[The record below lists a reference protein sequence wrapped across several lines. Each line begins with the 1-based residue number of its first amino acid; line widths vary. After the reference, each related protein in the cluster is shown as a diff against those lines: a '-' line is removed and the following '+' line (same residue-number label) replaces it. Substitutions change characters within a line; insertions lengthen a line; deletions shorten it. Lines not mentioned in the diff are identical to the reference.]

1 MERFASWLFLK
12 AMRESLS
19 VRLLLVLTTVFT
31 LHYSICCQNLIIT
44 QGSFSSSF
52 GEETFGQNLLT
63 YRINYLFSSSAN
75 SSDNI
80 IYPGILQPEENE
92 DELPL
97 FIPNGFSPNGD
108 NINDTW
114 TIEDIIKFQDYRVK
128 VINKSGGIMYNE
140 QSPNSIIW
148 DGTFNGSI
156 VASSDYYYVVN
167 IESINKTYTGSLT
180 VKSDE

>member
-1 MERFASWLFLK
+1 MK
-12 AMRESLS
+12 NSLS
-19 VRLLLVLTTVFT
+19 VRLLIVLTTAFF
-31 LHYSICCQNLIIT
+31 LHYSSYCQNRIIT
-44 QGSFSSSF
+44 QGACSSSF
-52 GEETFGQNLLT
+52 GEESFGQNFLT
-63 YRINYLFSSSAN
+63 YRINYLFSSSSN
-75 SSDNI
+75 FSENI

-92 DELPL
+92 AELPL

-114 TIEDIIKFQDYRVK
+114 TIEDIVKFQNYSVK
-128 VINKSGGIMYNE
+128 VINKSGGIIYSE

-156 VASSDYYYVVN
+156 IASSDYYYVVN

-180 VKSDE
+180 VKSNE